1 MFRSSAN
8 FDKLL
13 DKATSHLQ
21 LEPDWVAILQICDLI
36 RQTDVQPKAALAAIR
51 KKASNSNPHVAL
63 YALLVLES
71 CVKNCG
77 APIHDEVATVQFM
90 EHMKELVVTSPHDNV
105 RLKALELIQAWA
117 HAFRNML
124 QYRPVRDTLHI
135 LKCEGWRFPVLK
147 ESDAMFSVDTAPG
160 WADGDVC
167 HRCRVAFSMVQRKH
181 HCRACGQVFCAQ
193 CSSKTSILPKFG
205 IEKEVRV
212 CEACF
217 EQINKPSPAQTK
229 ETDLPAEYLNSSL
242 AQQQQVPPRKT
253 AEELQE
259 EEELNLAIALSQ
271 SEAEHKEKEKKRVTS
286 STLKSNSSATPRATY
301 SPPPSP
307 GPSPS
312 RLQEEDEI
320 DPELAKYLNRKY
332 WEQRQTAI
340 EEHGSRPD
348 VTSPSAP
355 NMGSPMPQKLLIA
368 KQQNGE
374 VDTQMEEFVSALRSQ
389 VEIFVNR
396 MKSNSSRGRS
406 IANDSSVQ
414 TLFLN
419 ITAMHSKLLRYIREQ
434 DDSRVYYEG
443 LQDKLTQMKDARA
456 ALDALREEHREKL
469 RRQAEEAE
477 RQRQMLMAQ
486 KLAIMRKKKQEYLQ
500 YQRQLALQKIQEQE
514 REMQMRQEQQKQQ
527 YIMGGYQAVSG
538 YGGPSQGSPVRH
550 VQYQGPGN
558 NYNPMSPT
566 NQGVYIYGQPPMK
579 QYPMQGYKR
588 PEMATLPPH
597 MMGAMNNPDQQPAD
611 PSVQS
616 HENITRVSIPGP
628 AMMSQMTNPGS
639 QLHQGGGPQMG
650 PAGQPRPA
658 GHIPQNAPP
667 PGHVPPQQ
675 GPPGQ
680 IGNPGPP
687 NQPGMA
693 QVPLNGPHMGPPP
706 PQMPPGTHPPHGSVV
721 GLPPQMG
728 SHQPSPLPPG
738 PQGPPQGPPM
748 QLHVPST
755 GVSSQASG
763 TMPVAS
769 GAASGVTST
778 PNQVMQQ
785 PQGPGG
791 LPVVQ
796 NLAQVPPPQG
806 QQIPYQ
812 APIPTTIGEPAVQ
825 RKPEESKPETAELI
839 SFD

>member
-13 DKATSHLQ
+13 DKATSQLQ
-21 LEPDWVAILQICDLI
+21 LEPDWVPILQICDLI
-36 RQTDVQPKAALAAIR
+36 RQGDVQPKVALAAI
-51 KKASNSNPHVAL
+51 KKKMTNPNPHVAL

-77 APIHDEVATVQFM
+77 TLIHDEIGTKQYM
-90 EHMKELVVTSPHDNV
+90 EQLKELVRTTTHENV
-105 RLKALELIQAWA
+105 KLKTLELIQAWA
-117 HAFRNML
+117 HAFRNRL
-124 QYRPVRDTLHI
+124 KYRAVQDTLNI
-135 LKCEGWRFPVLK
+135 MKAEGYKFPTLK
-147 ESDAMFSVDTAPG
+147 ESDAMFIADTAPV
-160 WADGDVC
+160 WADGDGRC
-167 HRCRVAFSMVQRKH
+167 HRCRVSFSVVQRKH
-181 HCRACGQVFCAQ
+181 HCRACGQVFCGQ
-193 CSSKTSILPKFG
+193 CSSKASTLPKFG

-212 CEACF
+212 CEACY
-217 EQINKPSPAQTK
+217 EQVNKPSAVQIK
-229 ETDLPAEYLNSSL
+229 EADLPAEYLNSSL
-242 AQQQQVPPRKT
+242 AQQQQVPPKKT
-253 AEELQE
+253 AAELQE

-271 SEAEHKEKEKKRVTS
+271 SEAEHKETEKKRTTNTIKTNTS
-286 STLKSNSSATPRATY
+286 TSNRATY

-312 RLQEEDEI
+312 KLHEEEEI

-340 EEHGSRPD
+340 EEHVSRVD

-355 NMGSPMPQKLLIA
+355 NISSPMPQKIVVA

-374 VDTQMEEFVSALRSQ
+374 VDSEMEGFVNALRSQ

-419 ITAMHSKLLRYIREQ
+419 ITAMHSRLLRYIQEQ

-527 YIMGGYQAVSG
+527 YIMGGYQAVPG
-538 YGGPSQGSPVRH
+538 YMGPSQGSPVRH
-550 VQYQGPGN
+550 VQYQGPGS

-566 NQGVYIYGQPPMK
+566 NQGYMYGQPPVK
-579 QYPMQGYKR
+579 QYPMQGYNM
-588 PEMATLPPH
+588 PSMNAMPPH
-597 MMGAMNNPDQQPAD
+597 MMGPIPNQEPQPTD
-611 PSVQS
+611 PSVPAQ
-616 HENITRVSIPGP
+616 EALGRVTVSGPGI
-628 AMMSQMTNPGS
+628 QPGG
-639 QLHQGGGPQMG
+639 HQMG
-650 PAGQPRPA
+650 PPPAQPGGHMTQPQPTA
-658 GHIPQNAPP
+658 GHIPPQQGIPP
-667 PGHVPPQQ
+667 QITQPGPPSQMGIPQVPPQGHIGPPTQ
-675 GPPGQ
+675 MGPGSHGPPGQ
-680 IGNPGPP
+680 
-687 NQPGMA
+687 
-693 QVPLNGPHMGPPP
+693 
-706 PQMPPGTHPPHGSVV
+706 VV

-728 SHQPSPLPPG
+728 PQPPTLPGPQGSSMQSHISNPPISSQEAGTIKVVPPGTAPGPILTSNQTMQG
-738 PQGPPQGPPM
+738 PQGPPNLP
-748 QLHVPST
+748 
-755 GVSSQASG
+755 
-763 TMPVAS
+763 TMPQ
-769 GAASGVTST
+769 GI
-778 PNQVMQQ
+778 
-785 PQGPGG
+785 PQNA
-791 LPVVQ
+791 VS
-796 NLAQVPPPQG
+796 QG
-806 QQIPYQ
+806 QQLQYQ
-812 APIPTTIGEPAVQ
+812 PLTSMPPSSSETVQ
-825 RKPEESKPETAELI
+825 VKENSKPETAELI

>member
-1 MFRSSAN
+1 MFRNSPN

-13 DKATSHLQ
+13 EKATSHYQ

-36 RQTDVQPKAALAAIR
+36 RQGDVQPKIALAAI
-51 KKASNSNPHVAL
+51 KKKMTNANPHVAL

-77 APIHDEVATVQFM
+77 TLIHDEIGTKQYM
-90 EHMKELVVTSPHDNV
+90 EQLKELVKTTTHENV
-105 RLKALELIQAWA
+105 KLKTLELIQAWA
-117 HAFRNML
+117 HAFRNSPK
-124 QYRPVRDTLHI
+124 YRAVQDTLNI
-135 LKCEGWRFPVLK
+135 MKAEGHKFPTLK
-147 ESDAMFSVDTAPG
+147 ESDAMFIADTAPA

-167 HRCRVAFSMVQRKH
+167 HRCRVTFGMVQRKH
-181 HCRACGQVFCAQ
+181 HCRACGQVFCNQ
-193 CSSKTSILPKFG
+193 CSSKSTTLPKFG

-212 CEACF
+212 CESCYGKV
-217 EQINKPSPAQTK
+217 NKPSTAQIK
-229 ETDLPAEYLNSSL
+229 EDLPAEYLNSSL

-253 AEELQE
+253 ERELQE

-271 SEAEHKEKEKKRVTS
+271 SEAEHQEKEKKRGSRVATKINPPSTRVTRTS
-286 STLKSNSSATPRATY
+286 

-307 GPSPS
+307 
-312 RLQEEDEI
+312 QEETEV
-320 DPELAKYLNRKY
+320 DPELAKYLNRKR
-332 WEQRQTAI
+332 WELRQSAL
-340 EEHGSRPD
+340 EEHSSRAD

-355 NMGSPMPQKLLIA
+355 NISSPMPQKVIIA

-374 VDTQMEEFVSALRSQ
+374 VDTQMEEFVNALRSQ

-419 ITAMHSKLLRYIREQ
+419 ITAMHSRLLRYIQEQ

-538 YGGPSQGSPVRH
+538 FIGPSQGSPVRH
-550 VQYQGPGN
+550 VQYQTPGT

-566 NQGVYIYGQPPMK
+566 NQGFMYGQPTMK
-579 QYPMQGYKR
+579 YPMQSYNM
-588 PEMATLPPH
+588 PPMNSMPPH
-597 MMGAMNNPDQQPAD
+597 VMGPIANQEQQPTD
-611 PSVQS
+611 PVQG
-616 HENITRVSIPGP
+616 HEAMGRVSVSGPG
-628 AMMSQMTNPGS
+628 MMSQITNPIL
-639 QLHQGGGPQMG
+639 QLQQAGGHQMG
-650 PAGQPRPA
+650 P
-658 GHIPQNAPP
+658 
-667 PGHVPPQQ
+667 PPQQ
-675 GPPGQ
+675 GPPPNHMTQTQPTTVHLPPQQGTSQ
-680 IGNPGPP
+680 ITQPGPP
-687 NQPGMA
+687 NQIGIP
-693 QVPLNGPHMGPPP
+693 QVPQTHMGPPP
-706 PQMPPGTHPPHGSVV
+706 AQIGPGTHSSPGQV

-728 SHQPSPLPPG
+728 PQQPSTMPG
-738 PQGPPQGPPM
+738 PQGPSMQPHVSNTPISSQGSGTIQVPPGTTTGTMLPSNPPM
-748 QLHVPST
+748 Q
-755 GVSSQASG
+755 G
-763 TMPVAS
+763 
-769 GAASGVTST
+769 
-778 PNQVMQQ
+778 
-785 PQGPGG
+785 PQGPGV
-791 LPVVQ
+791 PAVQ
-796 NLAQVPPPQG
+796 VMTQAPISQG
-806 QQIPYQ
+806 QQLQYQ
-812 APIPTTIGEPAVQ
+812 PPTSLPAASNEPTQ
-825 RKPEESKPETAELI
+825 LKEEVKPETAELI

>member
-1 MFRSSAN
+1 MFRSSFN

-36 RQTDVQPKAALAAIR
+36 RQGDVQPKAALAAI
-51 KKASNSNPHVAL
+51 KKKVTNANPHLAF

-77 APIHDEVATVQFM
+77 TLIHDEIGTKQYM
-90 EHMKELVVTSPHDNV
+90 EQLKELVKTTTHDNV
-105 RLKALELIQAWA
+105 KLKTLELIQAWA
-117 HAFRNML
+117 HAFRNSPK
-124 QYRPVRDTLHI
+124 YRAVQDTLNI
-135 LKCEGWRFPVLK
+135 MKAEGYKFPVLK
-147 ESDAMFSVDTAPG
+147 ESDAMFIADTAPE

-167 HRCRVAFSMVQRKH
+167 HRCRVAFGVMQRKH
-181 HCRACGQVFCAQ
+181 HCRACGQVFCGQ
-193 CSSKTSILPKFG
+193 CSNKASTLPKFG

-212 CEACF
+212 CEACYD
-217 EQINKPSPAQTK
+217 QVNKPSALQTK
-229 ETDLPAEYLNSSL
+229 EVDLPAEYLNSSL

-253 AEELQE
+253 AVELQE
-259 EEELNLAIALSQ
+259 EEDLNLAIALSQ
-271 SEAEHKEKEKKRVTS
+271 SEAEHKEKEKKRATS
-286 STLKSNSSATPRATY
+286 SVLKSNTSTINRTTY

-312 RLQEEDEI
+312 KLQEEEEI
-320 DPELAKYLNRKY
+320 EPELAKYLNRKY
-332 WEQRQTAI
+332 WEQRQTVI
-340 EEHGSRPD
+340 EEHASRAD

-355 NMGSPMPQKLLIA
+355 NISSPMPQKIIIA

-374 VDTQMEEFVSALRSQ
+374 VDSQMEEFVNALRSQ

-419 ITAMHSKLLRYIREQ
+419 ITAMHSRLLRYIQEQ

-477 RQRQMLMAQ
+477 RKKQMLMAH

-538 YGGPSQGSPVRH
+538 FIGPSQGSPVRH
-550 VQYQGPGN
+550 VQYQGPGS

-566 NQGVYIYGQPPMK
+566 NQGYIYGQPSVK
-579 QYPMQGYKR
+579 QYPLQGYNM
-588 PEMATLPPH
+588 PTMNAMPPH
-597 MMGAMNNPDQQPAD
+597 MMGPLPNQEQQPTD
-611 PSVQS
+611 PSLQG
-616 HENITRVSIPGP
+616 HEAMGRVTVSGPG
-628 AMMSQMTNPGS
+628 MMPQMTNP
-639 QLHQGGGPQMG
+639 
-650 PAGQPRPA
+650 
-658 GHIPQNAPP
+658 IPQLQQAG
-667 PGHVPPQQ
+667 GHQ
-675 GPPGQ
+675 
-680 IGNPGPP
+680 
-687 NQPGMA
+687 
-693 QVPLNGPHMGPPP
+693 MGPPP
-706 PQMPPGTHPPHGSVV
+706 PQGPPNQMAQMQPTPGHIPPQQGAPPQIPQPGPPSQMGIPQLSQSHIGPSPAQVGPRAHGPPGQVV

-728 SHQPSPLPPG
+728 SKQPSTLPG
-738 PQGPPQGPPM
+738 SQGPPM
-748 QLHVPST
+748 QPHVSNTPISSQGSGTIQVPSRT
-755 GVSSQASG
+755 TVGPILASNQ
-763 TMPVAS
+763 TM
-769 GAASGVTST
+769 
-778 PNQVMQQ
+778 
-785 PQGPGG
+785 QGPPGSG
-791 LPVVQ
+791 LPTMQGISQIPVS
-796 NLAQVPPPQG
+796 QG
-806 QQIPYQ
+806 QQIQFQP
-812 APIPTTIGEPAVQ
+812 ATSLPPTSNESVQ
-825 RKPEESKPETAELI
+825 VKEDTKPETAELI

>member
-1 MFRSSAN
+1 MFRSSLN

-13 DKATSHLQ
+13 DKATNPYQ
-21 LEPDWVAILQICDLI
+21 LEPDWVAVLQICDLI
-36 RQTDVQPKAALAAIR
+36 RQGDVQPKAVLAAI
-51 KKASNSNPHVAL
+51 KKRTTNINPHVAL

-77 APIHDEVATVQFM
+77 TLIHDEIGTKQFM
-90 EHMKELVVTSPHDNV
+90 EQLKELVKTTTYDNV
-105 RLKALELIQAWA
+105 KLKALELIQAWA
-117 HAFRNML
+117 HAFRNSPK
-124 QYRPVRDTLHI
+124 YRAVQDTLNI
-135 LKCEGWRFPVLK
+135 MKAEGYKFPTLK
-147 ESDAMFSVDTAPG
+147 ESDAMFIADTAPA

-167 HRCRVAFSMVQRKH
+167 HRCRVSFSMVQRKH
-181 HCRACGQVFCAQ
+181 HCRACGQVFCSQ
-193 CSSKTSILPKFG
+193 CSSKVSTLPKFG

-212 CEACF
+212 CEACY
-217 EQINKPSPAQTK
+217 EKVNKPSTAQIK
-229 ETDLPAEYLNSSL
+229 EGDLPAEYLNSSL

-253 AEELQE
+253 AAELQE

-271 SEAEHKEKEKKRVTS
+271 SEAEHQEKEKKRGSRTTKVNPP
-286 STLKSNSSATPRATY
+286 STRVARAS

-307 GPSPS
+307 
-312 RLQEEDEI
+312 QEETEV
-320 DPELAKYLNRKY
+320 DPELAKYLNRKR
-332 WEQRQTAI
+332 WELRQSAL
-340 EEHGSRPD
+340 EEHSSRAD

-355 NMGSPMPQKLLIA
+355 NISSPMPQKVIIV

-374 VDTQMEEFVSALRSQ
+374 VDTQMEEFVNALRSQ

-419 ITAMHSKLLRYIREQ
+419 ITAMHSRLLRYIQEQ

-538 YGGPSQGSPVRH
+538 FIGPSQGSPVRH
-550 VQYQGPGN
+550 VQYETPGT

-566 NQGVYIYGQPPMK
+566 NQGFIYGQPTMK
-579 QYPMQGYKR
+579 QYPMQSYN
-588 PEMATLPPH
+588 MPPH
-597 MMGAMNNPDQQPAD
+597 VMGPIANQDQQPPDAVQGHEGMGRI
-611 PSVQS
+611 SVS
-616 HENITRVSIPGP
+616 GPG
-628 AMMSQMTNPGS
+628 MMSQITNPIP
-639 QLHQGGGPQMG
+639 QLQQAGGHQMG
-650 PAGQPRPA
+650 PPPQGPPSSHITQTQPTPV
-658 GHIPQNAPP
+658 HL
-667 PGHVPPQQ
+667 PPQQ
-675 GPPGQ
+675 GAPQ
-680 IGNPGPP
+680 ITQSGPP
-687 NQPGMA
+687 TQMGIP
-693 QVPLNGPHMGPPP
+693 QVPQSHMGPSPA
-706 PQMPPGTHPPHGSVV
+706 QIGPGAHGSPGQVV

-728 SHQPSPLPPG
+728 PQQPSTMSG
-738 PQGPPQGPPM
+738 PQGPSMQSHVSNTPISSQGTGTIQVPPGTTIGTMLTSNPPM
-748 QLHVPST
+748 QGPQGASVPT
-755 GVSSQASG
+755 MQGMAQAPVSQGQQLQYQPPNSL
-763 TMPVAS
+763 PVAS
-769 GAASGVTST
+769 NEPT
-778 PNQVMQQ
+778 QVKKD
-785 PQGPGG
+785 
-791 LPVVQ
+791 
-796 NLAQVPPPQG
+796 A
-806 QQIPYQ
+806 
-812 APIPTTIGEPAVQ
+812 
-825 RKPEESKPETAELI
+825 KPETAELI